1 MNKFRAA
8 AFVFCIFI
16 LISQNSSADWIDLKL
31 DRQLYLDG
39 IKGASISD
47 QQDSD
52 NDSIDDTSDNCP
64 GAYNPDQTDNDSDG
78 YGDACDSSSAF
89 AVLDT
94 LLESVIIFDNA
105 SSSKITVDIN
115 GLANWW
121 TMRTAGDSGWLLKGY
136 DQSMSNS
143 TIWHMDTSGTMRGSM
158 AGTPGGIFYAGL
170 RDGTIVQN
178 DFYTGNL
185 TQSSSDGILLKTIN
199 IWHDVDNQ
207 TSDNRTWHRMGDIAG
222 LSGGGFVVVPESGRL
237 AAGGAGRTPLL
248 CYYSDTLELQAAVDI
263 NALQCTLITLAGM
276 PTGGGFAALGN
287 TDGSDHITHL
297 FYFDDAGKLLQDRD
311 ITVDIPNT
319 GTMDYRYFLI
329 SSGSDGGV
337 TVSLYN
343 QSKIWVYHSPPV
355 VYNLSGMGISSIGAI
370 GGSYRGSE
378 IPPETT
384 TTTIN
389 STTTTTMPKPSL
401 CATEAIYGEQSEQ
414 AALLRKYRDNVL
426 SKTRDGQEIIK
437 TYYKFSPPV
446 TKLLEQRPLLKNRA
460 KAFIDSM
467 LPGIRK
473 KVEES
478 SEEP

>member
-39 IKGASISD
+39 IKGASISG

-52 NDSIDDTSDNCP
+52 NDSIDDISDNCP

-105 SSSKITVDIN
+105 SSSNITVDIN

-121 TMRTAGDSGWLLKGY
+121 TMRNAGDSGWLLKGY

-199 IWHDVDNQ
+199 I
-207 TSDNRTWHRMGDIAG
+207 
-222 LSGGGFVVVPESGRL
+222 
-237 AAGGAGRTPLL
+237 
-248 CYYSDTLELQAAVDI
+248 
-263 NALQCTLITLAGM
+263 
-276 PTGGGFAALGN
+276 
-287 TDGSDHITHL
+287 
-297 FYFDDAGKLLQDRD
+297 
-311 ITVDIPNT
+311 
-319 GTMDYRYFLI
+319 
-329 SSGSDGGV
+329 
-337 TVSLYN
+337 
-343 QSKIWVYHSPPV
+343 
-355 VYNLSGMGISSIGAI
+355 
-370 GGSYRGSE
+370 
-378 IPPETT
+378 
-384 TTTIN
+384 
-389 STTTTTMPKPSL
+389 
-401 CATEAIYGEQSEQ
+401 
-414 AALLRKYRDNVL
+414 
-426 SKTRDGQEIIK
+426 
-437 TYYKFSPPV
+437 
-446 TKLLEQRPLLKNRA
+446 
-460 KAFIDSM
+460 
-467 LPGIRK
+467 
-473 KVEES
+473 
-478 SEEP
+478 